1 MKGGTL
7 PGSDAAVHRLSGPRS
22 RVVVTGAAGFVGSHL
37 VDALLDRGD
46 TVVGIDCFTPY
57 YSPEWKRQN
66 LEAAMGSDRFTLVDE
81 DLCEADLVALLDG
94 CDAVFH
100 QAGQPGVRLS
110 WSDGFADYAHHNLL
124 ATQRLLEAA
133 LVAGVN
139 RVVYASSSSV
149 YGNQVRYPTV
159 ETDLP
164 RPYSPYGVT
173 KLAAEHLCSL
183 YAENWGLSAV
193 ALRYFTVFGPR
204 QRPDM
209 SIHRLCEATLTG
221 ASFPRFGDGTQVREF
236 THIADVVAANL
247 LAADADL
254 APGTV
259 INVAGGGEITLN
271 GLISLVADLAGAP
284 VVIEDHPAQAGDA
297 KRNGGGTERA
307 RALLGWAPRVGL
319 REGVASQLDWHRVR
333 QRVLW

>member
-1 MKGGTL
+1 M
-7 PGSDAAVHRLSGPRS
+7 
-22 RVVVTGAAGFVGSHL
+22 VTGAAGFVGSHL
-37 VDALLDRGD
+37 VDALLERGD

-57 YSPEWKRQN
+57 YPPAWKRRN
-66 LEAAMGSDRFTLVDE
+66 LDAALGSDRFTLVDD
-81 DLCEADLVALLDG
+81 DLCDADLVSLLDG
-94 CDAVFH
+94 CDTVFH

-110 WSDGFADYAHHNLL
+110 WSDGFPDYAHHNVL
-124 ATQRLLEAA
+124 ATQRLLESA
-133 LVAGVN
+133 LVAGVR

-149 YGNQVRYPTV
+149 YGNQDRYPTV
-159 ETDLP
+159 ETDRP
-164 RPYSPYGVT
+164 RPCSPYGVT

-236 THIADVVAANL
+236 THVSDVVAANL
-247 LAADADL
+247 LAADACV
-254 APGTV
+254 APGSV

-297 KRNGGGTERA
+297 LRNGGATERA
-307 RALLGWAPRVGL
+307 RTLLGWAPRVSL
-319 REGVASQLDWHRVR
+319 RDGVASQLAWHRVR
-333 QRVLW
+333 QRVLR